1 MILWDVGRGGPV
13 LTDALPDRVNT
24 LWAARGAIVIGQ
36 FNGGLSL
43 VDARNGTV
51 TTASEHPH
59 RFPIDSAASSPAGD
73 LLVTTDFQGV
83 TAVWG
88 LSTARLLGTVPL
100 PPPARTAAVD
110 AWVSPDGV
118 HAALLRDEAVGPL
131 IVDLRTRQVVQ
142 HLPPVPG
149 PAAYTVGV
157 GGWTRD
163 GRGILLLRQAGDSSE
178 VLMMD
183 ATTGRI
189 TLRVPTGGDVPR
201 TAAADPTGRY
211 LAIGT
216 VTGRLLVL
224 DLHDGHPLAP
234 PLQANDG
241 TISNV
246 SISPDGRYISTAGNP
261 PRVYALGRA
270 QVPAGR
276 VAAAGGRRRSGRA
289 RGLRPRRPAGAGRRT
304 GRPCPDRRPRPVA
317 AHGVRARRARA
328 HPRRVAGVPAGQAVR
343 PRLPLRTLRPAAR
356 AVVHRPVDDAGAA
369 GPEADRL
376 PA

>member
-261 PRVYALGRA
+261 PRVTLWDARRFRQVGSPLPVDVDAPDAHAGFAPDGRLVLAVGRVVRALTVDPGQWLHTA
-270 QVPAGR
+270 CALAGR
-276 VAAAGGRRRSGRA
+276 VLTPDEWRA
-289 RGLRPRRPAGAGRRT
+289 FL
-304 GRPCPDRRPRPVA
+304 PDRPYA
-317 AHGVRARRARA
+317 
-328 HPRRVAGVPAGQAVR
+328 PACR
-343 PRLPLRTLRPAAR
+343 
-356 AVVHRPVDDAGAA
+356 
-369 GPEADRL
+369 
-376 PA
+376 